1 MSTEPEL
8 TLADLGMDILS
19 SRALAT
25 LPLVQVAWADGSIQ
39 AKERERIL
47 RAADEALG
55 LGEEGARLLQD
66 WLLHRPSDAYF
77 AAGRK
82 LLRAFAV
89 TPRSGFDEPLL
100 RKVLV
105 LSEEAA
111 KAARG
116 WLSWFGIG
124 AAERRVIESLRADL
138 TALSGQKAVEAN
150 ASAAHNATM
159 MANDDDEDER
169 RLVGVVIV
177 GEGDAR
183 RKLAVPSEG
192 LILGSGP
199 KANIVLTGRD
209 VAPEHA
215 RVYERRRR
223 FYVLDLGSKAG
234 TFVRGERV
242 GERRVLGGET
252 ITVGGASV
260 VFKMGRRDPTNA

>member
-8 TLADLGMDILS
+8 TLADLGMDALS

-47 RAADEALG
+47 RAADDALG

-66 WLLHRPSDAYF
+66 WLLHRPTDRYF
-77 AAGRK
+77 TAGRS
-82 LLRAFAV
+82 LLRSFAV

-100 RKVLV
+100 RKVLA
-105 LSEEAA
+105 LSEDAA

-124 AAERRVIESLRADL
+124 AAERKVIESLRAEL
-138 TALSGQKAVEAN
+138 TALSGQKAVQAT
-150 ASAAHNATM
+150 ASSAHSATM
-159 MANDDDEDER
+159 LADDEDDGPR
-169 RLVGVVIV
+169 MVGVVIV
-177 GEGDAR
+177 GEGEAR
-183 RKLAVPSEG
+183 RKLAVPADG

-199 KANIVLTGRD
+199 KANIVLNARD

-223 FYVLDLGSKAG
+223 YYVLDLGSKAG

-252 ITVGGASV
+252 ITVGGTSV
-260 VFKMGRRDPTNA
+260 VFKMGRREITNA

>member
-1 MSTEPEL
+1 MSNEPEL
-8 TLADLGMDILS
+8 TLADLGMDALS

-25 LPLVQVAWADGSIQ
+25 LPLVQVAWADGTIQ
-39 AKERERIL
+39 AKERERVL

-77 AAGRK
+77 AAGRR
-82 LLRAFAV
+82 LLRSFAV

-100 RKVLV
+100 RKVLA
-105 LSEEAA
+105 LAEEAA

-124 AAERRVIESLRADL
+124 AAERRVIESLRAEL
-138 TALSGQKAVEAN
+138 TAQSGQIAVQPKAS
-150 ASAAHNATM
+150 SAHSATM
-159 MANDDDEDER
+159 MAGDDDDDR
-169 RLVGVVIV
+169 AMVGVLIV

-183 RKLAVPSEG
+183 RKLAIPADG

-199 KANIVLTGRD
+199 KANIVLNARD

-215 RVYERRRR
+215 RVFERRRR
-223 FYVLDLGSKAG
+223 FYVLDLGSKTG

-252 ITVGGASV
+252 ITVGGTTV
-260 VFKMGRRDPTNA
+260 VFKMGRREPTNA